1 MGFELPPEARL
12 ADRRRLLL
20 TLGAP
25 YALLFLASLTAW
37 PWRALEIPGVIGTLT
52 PPSFLFL
59 AATVAASTVALRR
72 RLPLS
77 MITWLPAG
85 QGAIVLLATGFF
97 TVGPQDELTGL
108 AFLLAYGVVFLIVL
122 AVTTA
127 IASHGGP
134 LAVSFIS
141 LFVFTQ
147 AARFPVFEADA
158 PASIEGATLLT
169 LAAAL
174 LAAAEIALMVWLAR
188 RLVEAA
194 DVSATRTALS
204 IVGLVIAHGFLA
216 SWEDPALNGALSPIA
231 ILEQMARWLMFAG
244 IQIGMATV
252 LIRFRRAQY
261 REEATDAATF
271 APSSPSAPSAPV
283 APPNPED
290 TEGPQPPTVP
300 EPPSRPRRSGRLTPP
315 KRRR

>member
-1 MGFELPPEARL
+1 MGFQLPPEARL

-158 PASIEGATLLT
+158 PASIEGATPPHLRRRPPCRRRNR
-169 LAAAL
+169 ADG
-174 LAAAEIALMVWLAR
+174 LAR
-188 RLVEAA
+188 
-194 DVSATRTALS
+194 
-204 IVGLVIAHGFLA
+204 
-216 SWEDPALNGALSPIA
+216 
-231 ILEQMARWLMFAG
+231 
-244 IQIGMATV
+244 
-252 LIRFRRAQY
+252 
-261 REEATDAATF
+261 
-271 APSSPSAPSAPV
+271 
-283 APPNPED
+283 APPRRSRRRLSHADRPFD
-290 TEGPQPPTVP
+290 C
-300 EPPSRPRRSGRLTPP
+300 RPRRSPRAPRQLGGPCAQ
-315 KRRR
+315 RRPRPNRHP